1 MNTKDLAKYLY
12 DYAMANYEKSGWS
25 VIVETM
31 ELADIEADLI
41 EAGATTKTA
50 AKKSLRGCRR
60 DLGRANGRRTLLP
73 GGILT

>member
-1 MNTKDLAKYLY
+1 MTMNTKDLAKYLY

-31 ELADIEADLI
+31 ELADIEAWLT

-50 AKKSLRGCRR
+50 AKKAFVDVVDIWGERMA
-60 DLGRANGRRTLLP
+60 DANYREEY
-73 GGILT
+73 